1 MTSRE
6 RVIAA
11 LEHREPDKIPVDC
24 GGMRSTG
31 LMGMTYNEL
40 KRWLGISE
48 GETKIYDL
56 IQQLVIPE
64 KWYLDKFQVDAVDL
78 ARVFADD
85 PADWKTWKLPN
96 GTAAKI
102 PAWLRI
108 ERNDGAWV
116 CVDNDGD
123 ILAEMPK
130 GSYFFDQKLWP
141 LYGKHRDN
149 FDDLADHIDK
159 VMWAYMTDPLWKNS
173 EKPEFYSTLRER
185 AKRLYE
191 ETDYFVMIGFGGQ
204 FFELGQFLYR
214 MDEFMMNIISHQEEM
229 KKMLDKLL
237 EIHMEKLEP
246 LLDAISPYVQLIVM
260 GDDLGMQS
268 GPMVSPKLY
277 RELFIPRTKELYKM
291 VKDKTD
297 MFVFLHSCGAISE
310 FIPDIIEAGVDV
322 INPVQTNARGMEPE
336 KLKREFGKDIV
347 FWGGGADT
355 QQTLLNGSEG
365 QVQDEVSKNCEILM
379 KDGGFVFTQ
388 VHNLLYGIPPA
399 NIIAMYDTVNSLRY

>member
-1 MTSRE
+1 
-6 RVIAA
+6 
-11 LEHREPDKIPVDC
+11 
-24 GGMRSTG
+24 
-31 LMGMTYNEL
+31 
-40 KRWLGISE
+40 
-48 GETKIYDL
+48 
-56 IQQLVIPE
+56 
-64 KWYLDKFQVDAVDL
+64 
-78 ARVFADD
+78 
-85 PADWKTWKLPN
+85 
-96 GTAAKI
+96 
-102 PAWLRI
+102 
-108 ERNDGAWV
+108 
-116 CVDNDGD
+116 
-123 ILAEMPK
+123 MPK